1 MGGTS
6 KTTQTQ
12 NSVTDPWK
20 PAQPALQGILGQLQ
34 GNLGNTGV
42 TGAESGAL
50 AGGVNNANSWTNQ
63 FAPQV
68 SSFAQTL
75 LNGGGAT
82 DQAGAV
88 NANYQRYNDQTNPLA
103 SNTNYDP
110 YQTPGFKDAIDTLKN
125 DITSQVNGSFAAG
138 GRDFSG
144 MNSQTLGRGILQGVA
159 PTIAAQY
166 NQNVQNQQ
174 GAARN
179 LYDAGTN
186 NSGIL
191 AGLQQQKLANQGQG
205 VTAAGAA
212 LDANNA
218 GNNATLAAEA
228 QRLGLPVNRLG
239 LLAQI
244 GIPIAG
250 LGGTMSGKSEG
261 TQQMSGA
268 QQFATIAGGLGSL
281 FGGGGGT
288 TAGNMANGVGNVFK
302 FISDR
307 RLKTDIHQIGEASNG
322 LPLYVFRYINDPSTQ
337 HVGVMAQ
344 DVLSVNPDAV
354 SEENG
359 HYVVD
364 YAKALR

>member
-1 MGGTS
+1 LGGTS
-6 KTTQTQ
+6 KSETTQQSQTQ
-12 NSVTDPWK
+12 PWLE
-20 PAQPALQGILGQLQ
+20 AQPALKGILGQLQ
-34 GNLGNTGV
+34 GNLGNTGI
-42 TGAESGAL
+42 TGAETNAL
-50 AGGVNNANSWTNQ
+50 NSSITNANNFSDRFTPTLTNNAME
-63 FAPQV
+63 
-68 SSFAQTL
+68 L
-75 LNGGGAT
+75 LNGGGALN
-82 DQAGAV
+82 QAGAV
-88 NANYQRYNDQTNPLA
+88 NQNYQRYQDQTNPLA
-103 SNTNYDP
+103 SNTNYNPLD
-110 YQTPGFKDAIDTLKN
+110 TPGFKDALNTQIADL
-125 DITSQVNGSFAAG
+125 TSGINGSFAAA

-144 MNSQTLGRGILQGVA
+144 MNSQTLGRGITQGIA

-191 AGLQQQKLANQGQG
+191 AGLQQQSLANKQ
-205 VTAAGAA
+205 AGT
-212 LDANNA
+212 DAVAKAWDTQNA
-218 GNNATLAAEA
+218 GNNATLQAEA
-228 QRLGLPVNRLG
+228 QRRGIPVQALG

-250 LGGTMSGKSEG
+250 LGSQSSGQG
-261 TQQMSGA
+261 TQTNQMSGA

-281 FGGGGGT
+281 FGGGGGS
-288 TAGNMANGVGNVFK
+288 TAGNMFK

-307 RLKTDIHQIGEASNG
+307 RLKTDIHEIGKASNG
-322 LPLYVFRYINDPSTQ
+322 LPLYVFRYISDPAIQ

-344 DVLSVNPDAV
+344 DVLGVNPDAV